1 MRVRISVLGF
11 LPIGLATVFVATF
24 LAACGGGGG
33 GGGTTLPPLSDN
45 DLITRSAQQG
55 SSTTAQAT
63 SGVRAVLRGIGTIAP
78 QSRGRQSGQCPRVV
92 DVDYQGDYFDG
103 STLYFD
109 EAVATLDYGNGCTDE
124 DGDYGRGVITV
135 RMTNVEMD
143 LEAVLS
149 GDFEFGSDFVVE
161 AVEIS
166 GQNFAWDPDM
176 RPVAGYISIA
186 VNRTDGNV
194 RIIDLEYDL
203 TTRYSSS
210 CFERVQFSGTIGAS
224 DFVNWLFGDTYVFV
238 DGAGSYS
245 SPLTGTLGFRV
256 DYTFR
261 LSDDCPYP
269 SGGSE
274 VIGFRGGTARVEY
287 DADNLGCGRAT
298 LTINNG
304 SPITINLNNLAGIN
318 PCR

>member
-1 MRVRISVLGF
+1 MRVRISVLGL
-11 LPIGLATVFVATF
+11 LPVGLATVFVATF

-55 SSTTAQAT
+55 SSTTAQAA
-63 SGVRAVLRGIGTIAP
+63 SGIRAALRGIGTIAP

-124 DGDYGRGVITV
+124 FGDYARGVITV
-135 RMTNVEMD
+135 RMTNVAMD

-149 GDFEFGSDFVVE
+149 GDFEFGSDLVFE
-161 AVEIS
+161 AMEIS
-166 GQNFAWDPDM
+166 GQNFALDPDM
-176 RPVAGYISIA
+176 RPVAGYI
-186 VNRTDGNV
+186 RLEP
-194 RIIDLEYDL
+194 DLENKEIGFEFDL

-210 CFERVQFSGTIGAS
+210 CLERVRFNGVIAT
-224 DFVNWLFGDTYVFV
+224 DTFVNWLLDDTVYTIEGEGLYF
-238 DGAGSYS
+238 
-245 SPLTGTLGFRV
+245 SPLTGEVAFTAQYFDAESNDC
-256 DYTFR
+256 DYPLEGEEV
-261 LSDDCPYP
+261 LS
-269 SGGSE
+269 
-274 VIGFRGGTARVEY
+274 FRGNTVRLTY
-287 DADNLGCGRAT
+287 NTSQQCGLAT
-298 LTINNG
+298 LTINDG
-304 SPITINLNNLAGIN
+304 DPITINLNNPAGIT